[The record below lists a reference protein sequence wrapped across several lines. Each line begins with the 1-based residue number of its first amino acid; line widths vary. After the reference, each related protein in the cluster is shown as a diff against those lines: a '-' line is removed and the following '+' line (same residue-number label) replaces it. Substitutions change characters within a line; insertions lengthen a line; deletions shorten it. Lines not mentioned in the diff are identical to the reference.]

1 MELGPGSKNRQPS
14 ESGQPGPPRCA
25 ILILSRPEA
34 HEGPT
39 ATTRFRTIQVC
50 PKDFCHLRGRLS
62 LQQTT
67 ARVVGR
73 LDGHCWRRGPKR
85 GRSPV
90 LDIGRRDFITL
101 LGGAAV
107 AWPLAAQTQQ
117 ASKVYRVG
125 WFLTSAPLAEMAG
138 PDPIIPVG
146 RAFVR
151 GLRALG
157 YVEGQNL
164 VLERW
169 SAEGKFEQALPE
181 AIRVAFLGTNE
192 VWKSLAGQHV
202 QAAARM
208 LGVTLTL
215 AEHAPNHYAD
225 AFALIIR
232 NRPDAL
238 FVARH
243 PANYASRQL
252 IAEFAVEQRIPG
264 IYPFRDNV
272 LVGGLMSYAAS
283 VTDLHRRAAGI
294 VDRILKGTKPS
305 DIPIEL
311 PTKMELVV
319 NLKAAKAIGLTIPE
333 TFLLRADAVIE

>member
-1 MELGPGSKNRQPS
+1 
-14 ESGQPGPPRCA
+14 
-25 ILILSRPEA
+25 
-34 HEGPT
+34 
-39 ATTRFRTIQVC
+39 
-50 PKDFCHLRGRLS
+50 
-62 LQQTT
+62 
-67 ARVVGR
+67 
-73 LDGHCWRRGPKR
+73 
-85 GRSPV
+85 V

-169 SAEGKFEQALPE
+169 SAEGKFERMAGIAAEMVARNPDVIVSGGGNYLALELQRITKSLPVVMPDCDGPVEAGLVTSLARPGGNITGLTGNTGPEFEAKRLEVLKEALPE